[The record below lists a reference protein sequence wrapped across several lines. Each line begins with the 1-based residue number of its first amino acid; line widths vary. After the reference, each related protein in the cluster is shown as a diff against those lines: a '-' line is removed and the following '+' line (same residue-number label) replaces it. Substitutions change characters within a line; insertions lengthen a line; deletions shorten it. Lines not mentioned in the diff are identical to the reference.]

1 VSLPG
6 AAIHA
11 GSTAGTES
19 IARVLNA
26 ATRALDG
33 QALPYV
39 LIGGI
44 ASAALGRRRCS
55 SDIDLLVMPE
65 SAPRA
70 LELLEAAGFTT
81 EKTNPNWLFKAF
93 RDSVLV
99 DVLFKSKG
107 DIYLDE
113 EMLGR
118 AKVIDLY
125 ESPVRV
131 ISPEDLIVMKVLA
144 FDEETSRHWYD
155 ALGLIAAGELD
166 WDYLI
171 QRARKGYR
179 RVLSLLIFATSMDL
193 SVPTEVIDE
202 LSLLSF
208 GPWDRG
214 SV

>member
-6 AAIHA
+6 AAIHD
-11 GSTAGTES
+11 GSTADTES
-19 IARVLNA
+19 IARVLTA

-113 EMLGR
+113 EMLDR
-118 AKVIDLY
+118 AKVIELY
-125 ESPVRV
+125 QSPVRV
-131 ISPEDLIVMKVLA
+131 ISAEDLIVMKILA
-144 FDEETSRHWYD
+144 FDEETPRHWYD

-202 LSLLSF
+202 LSLLCF